1 MSNEPIR
8 PRRLGPLDL
17 VGVVAL
23 FLGVMFAVS
32 LAIALVVFLILMLV
46 RLLSG

>member
-1 MSNEPIR
+1 MSNEPTR
-8 PRRLGPLDL
+8 TRRLGLLDI

-23 FLGVMFAVS
+23 LLGVMFAVS

-46 RLLSG
+46 RLVSG